1 MTILTSC
8 KTVQYF
14 GLSSYS
20 ILWLSHYRNT
30 LDRFR
35 LRWIQFL
42 NSSGRPII
50 FSSYQNWIVR
60 RRYLSVE
67 VSVGGEP
74 VKRNISRYFWYIF
87 EYHLMLCL
95 SVSLAYNRSNWS
107 WIRVSQKLYKIILG
121 ISRPGFIILLLVFH
135 INSVKQNLSAV
146 ITEQIN
152 GNLAIGITDLNG
164 YCVLFSYSSESICV
178 GREICIIS

>member
-1 MTILTSC
+1 M
-8 KTVQYF
+8 V
-14 GLSSYS
+14 
-20 ILWLSHYRNT
+20 
-30 LDRFR
+30 DRFT
-35 LRWIQFL
+35 
-42 NSSGRPII
+42 

-60 RRYLSVE
+60 RRCLSVE
-67 VSVGGEP
+67 VTV
-74 VKRNISRYFWYIF
+74 ISRYFWYIF
-87 EYHLMLCL
+87 ECRLMLCL
-95 SVSLAYNRSNWS
+95 SVSLAYNRINWS